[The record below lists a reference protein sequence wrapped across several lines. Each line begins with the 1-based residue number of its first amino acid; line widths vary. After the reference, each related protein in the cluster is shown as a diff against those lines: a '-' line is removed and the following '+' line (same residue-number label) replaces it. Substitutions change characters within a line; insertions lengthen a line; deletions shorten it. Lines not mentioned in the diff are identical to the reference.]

1 LISRPANNY
10 GAYQK
15 SPKLENFMKKL
26 VLALTA
32 ALLVSGTASA
42 RDQLSLAGS
51 STVLPFATII
61 AEEMGK
67 NPNFKTPVVESG
79 GSSVGK
85 KGVCDGIGTEFIDI
99 GNASSRMKPAELE
112 YCDKNGVTLTEIKV
126 GYDGI
131 AVANSLEGQTL
142 EISKADLGKALTIE
156 VPACDAIAGRNFS
169 CDEWIPNPFTKWSEI
184 NPAYP
189 DIEIR
194 VYGPPTTSG
203 TRASFAEMVNQKA
216 YCGKNKIAKAASA
229 ARGDKKGKKCRA
241 MRTDGAYVEAGEQ
254 DNLIV
259 QKLQEDKDAYGIF
272 GFSYLDQNTDT
283 LQSAIVDS
291 TPATFELIASGDYAI
306 SRALWYYVKHE
317 HVNVIPGMAEY
328 MKEWTKHW
336 DSEGV
341 LADAGMVPMPEA
353 ERAKYSKAMTEL
365 PKLTAD
371 ILTK

>member
-1 LISRPANNY
+1 MRKFL
-10 GAYQK
+10 
-15 SPKLENFMKKL
+15 
-26 VLALTA
+26 LAVFA
-32 ALLVSGTASA
+32 AGLMSSSAQA
-42 RDQLSLAGS
+42 RDQLSIAGS
-51 STVLPFATII
+51 STVLPFATMV

-67 NPNFKTPVVESG
+67 NPKYKTPVVESG

-85 KGVCDGIGTEFIDI
+85 KGVCEGIGTQFIDI
-99 GNASSRMKPAELE
+99 GNASSRMKASELE
-112 YCDKNGVTLTEIKV
+112 FCNKNGVDVTEMKV

-131 AVANSLEGQTL
+131 AVANSLQGEILT
-142 EISKADLGKALTIE
+142 ISKADLGMALTAQ
-156 VPACDAIAGRNFS
+156 VPACYEGSGRSHN
-169 CDEWIPNPFTKWSEI
+169 CDEWITNPFTKWSEI
-184 NPAYP
+184 NRSYPAI
-189 DIEIR
+189 DIR

-216 YCGKNKIAKAASA
+216 YCGKDPIAKKASA

-259 QKLQEDKDAYGIF
+259 QKLQEDPQTYGIF

-283 LQSAIVDS
+283 LQSAIVDG

-306 SRALWYYVKHE
+306 SRALWFYVKHA
-317 HVNVIPGMAEY
+317 HVGVVPGIDEY
-328 MKEWTKHW
+328 MKTWTKHW
-336 DSEGV
+336 GEDGI

-353 ERAKYSKAMTEL
+353 ERAAYAKAMNEL

-371 ILTK
+371 MLK